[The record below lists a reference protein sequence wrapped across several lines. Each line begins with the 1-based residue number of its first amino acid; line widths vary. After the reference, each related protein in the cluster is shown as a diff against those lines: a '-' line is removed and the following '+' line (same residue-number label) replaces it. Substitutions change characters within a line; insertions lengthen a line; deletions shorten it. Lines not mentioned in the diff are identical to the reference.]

1 MEIILSIVDAAVLL
15 LLIVLIPRSVLR
27 GMSRGPGSL
36 VLSICAAAFAI
47 IFAVVSF
54 TASVRFL
61 ESTAAQ
67 IVWVLI
73 LLVMAYIV
81 RVSWT
86 AKPVE

>member
-1 MEIILSIVDAAVLL
+1 MEIILSIVDAIVLL

-27 GMSRGPGSL
+27 GMSKGPGSL

-47 IFAVVSF
+47 VFAVVSF

-67 IVWVLI
+67 IVWVLV

>member
-67 IVWVLI
+67 IVWVLV

-86 AKPVE
+86 TKSVE

>member
-1 MEIILSIVDAAVLL
+1 MEIILSIVDAIVLL

-67 IVWVLI
+67 IVWVLV

>member
-1 MEIILSIVDAAVLL
+1 MEIILSIVDAIVLL

-27 GMSRGPGSL
+27 GMSKGPGSL
-36 VLSICAAAFAI
+36 VLSTCAAAFAI
-47 IFAVVSF
+47 VFAVVSF

-67 IVWVLI
+67 IVWVLV